1 VAEVAVVGQIARD
14 LVLVVD
20 GVPGPGGTVP
30 VRQRREMLGGKGANQ
45 AVAFAQL
52 GMTVALVGVVGD
64 DGTGQWLLAQ
74 ARRDGIDV
82 THIVRRND
90 CASGLIVDIVT
101 GGAAPDG
108 PGAGSTGPGSTP
120 DRGKWRYLEDLPPAV
135 LLGER
140 DIAAAAPALAAADW
154 VCVQLQQPPGAA
166 LAAARHARRGGARV
180 VLDGAPPGEYR
191 RDLLGCADVVRADAR
206 EAELLAGAPLRG
218 PADVVRA
225 AAGLAREGPAV
236 VALAAGGAGNVVAW
250 PGGQVLVPLTRTQVR
265 DTTGAGDAFT
275 AALTAALARGRSPE
289 AAAHLATAA
298 AGATVGHPGGRPDL
312 SPRALLDQL
321 DEFDGLRG

>member
-20 GVPGPGGTVP
+20 GVPGPEGTAP

-52 GMTVALVGVVGD
+52 GMSVALVGVVGD
-64 DGTGQWLLAQ
+64 DGTGQWLLTQ

-82 THIVRRND
+82 TQVIRRND

-101 GGAAPDG
+101 GGAAPGG
-108 PGAGSTGPGSTP
+108 PGAGSTPG
-120 DRGKWRYLEDLPPAV
+120 RGQWRYLEDLPPGV

-140 DIAAAAPALAAADW
+140 DIAAAAPALASADW

-166 LAAARHARRGGARV
+166 LAAACHARRGGARV
-180 VLDGAPPGEYR
+180 VLDGAPPGQYR
-191 RDLLGCADVVRADAR
+191 RDLLGCADVVRADAS
-206 EAELLAGAPLRG
+206 EAELLAGTSLRG
-218 PADVVRA
+218 PADVIRA
-225 AAGLAREGPAV
+225 ATGLVREGPAV

-250 PGGQVLVPLTRTQVR
+250 PGGHALVPLSRTRVR

-298 AGATVGHPGGRPDL
+298 AGVTVGRPGGRPDL

-321 DEFDGLRG
+321 DQLDGFGG